1 MNENH
6 IKENCMISIAGI
18 EIKNAKGT
26 ITIKVPE
33 EFKIKYL
40 DKNIL

>member
-6 IKENCMISIAGI
+6 IEENCMISIAGI
-18 EIKNAKGT
+18 EIKNTKGN
-26 ITIKVPE
+26 ITIKAPKDFE
-33 EFKIKYL
+33 IKYL